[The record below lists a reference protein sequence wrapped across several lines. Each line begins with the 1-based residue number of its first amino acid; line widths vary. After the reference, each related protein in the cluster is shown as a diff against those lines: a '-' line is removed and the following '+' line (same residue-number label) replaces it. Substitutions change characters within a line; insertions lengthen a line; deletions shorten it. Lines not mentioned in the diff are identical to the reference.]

1 MHVSDSHI
9 DAGPEPG
16 RETEAE
22 FMRGVNS
29 QGLPDVNAV
38 GALSS
43 AVAKLQTQLQAG
55 ASAGAQLIVHTGDLV
70 NFPSPKAVAQVR
82 AHSKALPFLPSP
94 VICRHLSYTD

>member
-1 MHVSDSHI
+1 MAELQVLHVSDSHI

-16 RETEAE
+16 REAEAE

-38 GALSS
+38 GASSS
-43 AVAKLQTQLQAG
+43 AAAKLQAQLQAG
-55 ASAGAQLIVHTGDLV
+55 ASAGAQLVAHTGDLV

-82 AHSKALPFLPSP
+82 AHLAPLLFSHQS
-94 VICRHLSYTD
+94 